1 MDLKKTLIIGA
12 AGMVLGGVMVIGG
25 LSAGAATN
33 IAWDKGPKIVNVSTT
48 HKTFK
53 DAQVQNLEVDA
64 GNNLV
69 EIVRGT
75 EWGVKAT
82 GTSNKVL
89 TDLQDKTLRID
100 APDDNHHMIFSFG
113 NYDPKVTVTVPFSAN
128 LDSLKITTTNGGM
141 IVQGQNVKNT
151 TVSNSNGGVRFEN
164 LQGEQLNITT
174 TNGAIAL
181 EDTNLHAVH
190 SKSQNSAFKA
200 ENLTLTDASDITST
214 NGMIKLEDSHFPG
227 LDASTHNGYL
237 HVEDVQ
243 NGDDDKSYQTGDATK
258 ALKIQ
263 TTNGVISIEN

>member
-12 AGMVLGGVMVIGG
+12 AGMVLGGVMIVGG
-25 LSAGAATN
+25 LSAGAKTN

-75 EWGVKAT
+75 EWSVKAT

-113 NYDPKVTVTVPFSAN
+113 NYDTKVTVTVPFSAN

-263 TTNGVISIEN
+263 TAKGVISIEN